1 MKKLLNL
8 REAMGVKYCIHRY
21 KDKLGSNP
29 QLDDDLFIFLGDTPA
44 KRLCWTATS
53 RKLPTYRRNG
63 GKMYH
68 VRSQTWLTPREK
80 LASLGF
86 PITVNTAMSMGVP
99 VIGVK
104 DGLRATSVAGNSF
117 HFATVA
123 CVQLIVLSCYR
134 LTSDS
139 MTDWAWK
146 SHAQTI

>member
-8 REAMGVKYCIHRY
+8 REAKGVKYCIQRY
-21 KDKLGSNP
+21 KDKIGSNP
-29 QLDDDLFIFLGDTPA
+29 HNDDDLFIFLGDTPS
-44 KRLCWTATS
+44 KRLCWTAKS

-68 VRSQTWLTPREK
+68 VRSQSWLTPREK

-86 PITVNTAMSMGVP
+86 PITQGTAMSMGVP

-117 HFATVA
+117 HFATAA

-134 LTSDS
+134 MVDDS
-139 MTDWAWK
+139 MMD
-146 SHAQTI
+146 